1 MKGKYIMS
9 ELEKEDGR
17 AMLLQNDKNASKN
30 SKELIDEN
38 AKKLNEDL
46 ENELKKEKLDKDKI
60 E

>member
-1 MKGKYIMS
+1 MS